1 MRRLLTIILIVLSV
15 QLQGKS
21 SKAVTCTM
29 TGSIPATEN
38 SQGYGVSGAGVGILN
53 DKLILIGGSNFS
65 KAYPWDGGKKVFL
78 DDILIAKKTNDNSV
92 VWLKH
97 PYRFPV
103 SISNTIT
110 FGDSKALYILGG
122 FNDKA
127 VNKKVFKIYFDNCD
141 SLAIETTSVLPEQ
154 FTPTGGVFYN
164 QLMYISGHDEKQN
177 LLYTFNPATGYWN
190 KYAGIPGGIRSEAA
204 ITLLHEQADSSKLY
218 IFGGRH
224 VNGDKLII
232 YTDFWSYSPKKQQWR
247 PEGTMGV
254 PGLKSLVVMAAPAI
268 ADSEGEFYFFG
279 GDEGIR
285 LKKRFELEKEIA
297 KSRGRQKELC
307 KTKLRRQFTKH
318 TGFSN
323 TIIRYNINRNA
334 WEVAGKTNN
343 RHLPVA
349 TTAIWWRNK
358 IILPAGEL
366 KPGIR
371 SNQILE
377 IDLNK

>member
-1 MRRLLTIILIVLSV
+1 
-15 QLQGKS
+15 
-21 SKAVTCTM
+21 
-29 TGSIPATEN
+29 
-38 SQGYGVSGAGVGILN
+38 
-53 DKLILIGGSNFS
+53 
-65 KAYPWDGGKKVFL
+65 
-78 DDILIAKKTNDNSV
+78 
-92 VWLKH
+92 
-97 PYRFPV
+97 
-103 SISNTIT
+103 
-110 FGDSKALYILGG
+110 
-122 FNDKA
+122 
-127 VNKKVFKIYFDNCD
+127 
-141 SLAIETTSVLPEQ
+141 
-154 FTPTGGVFYN
+154 
-164 QLMYISGHDEKQN
+164 
-177 LLYTFNPATGYWN
+177 
-190 KYAGIPGGIRSEAA
+190 
-204 ITLLHEQADSSKLY
+204 
-218 IFGGRH
+218 
-224 VNGDKLII
+224 
-232 YTDFWSYSPKKQQWR
+232 
-247 PEGTMGV
+247 MGV

-297 KSRGRQKELC
+297 KSRGRQKELY